1 MELKQLE
8 RPYCWKIR
16 FVCQGVSHIWD
27 MNSNALQSYRP
38 IISEYLKLTEPN
50 AVEAWWYKRFKRR
63 TFIAIGP
70 NEMWS
75 LDQHDKFKCYC
86 HEMTACAA
94 RLERMVLVTLKTFG
108 FSELQGV
115 PVSPHSVA

>member
-1 MELKQLE
+1 
-8 RPYCWKIR
+8 
-16 FVCQGVSHIWD
+16 

-50 AVEAWWYKRFKRR
+50 AVEARRYKRFKRR

-75 LDQHDKFKCYC
+75 LDQHDKFKRYGLFFHVGLDPYPGVIHWCKVWWTVRNPKLIARFYLDTARSIGGNYFLG
-86 HEMTACAA
+86 HECVNA
-94 RLERMVLVTLKTFG
+94 
-108 FSELQGV
+108 
-115 PVSPHSVA
+115 